1 MWMLHGP
8 SWTYAEKWK
17 QYLHAVNLPVYIN
30 LDRGR
35 AIYAHSGRILYNIDT
50 LNYIRSEMID
60 PQGFSGEGSEV
71 VLVSL

>member
-1 MWMLHGP
+1 MCSVQLCNALR
-8 SWTYAEKWK
+8 SF
-17 QYLHAVNLPVYIN
+17 NF
-30 LDRGR
+30 
-35 AIYAHSGRILYNIDT
+35 ILLQDMFSICKSHT